1 MAGWGLGE
9 GWGEQRD
16 CCDQD
21 DSQREAVAKHSV
33 GKGEFGGGQLFN
45 ALKAIYMFEV
55 YIMNDNLMNDILVG
69 IDLQNEITL
78 IASLIIMLTNE
89 NETDLQCFIHNVT
102 KI

>member
-1 MAGWGLGE
+1 
-9 GWGEQRD
+9 
-16 CCDQD
+16 
-21 DSQREAVAKHSV
+21 
-33 GKGEFGGGQLFN
+33 
-45 ALKAIYMFEV
+45 
-55 YIMNDNLMNDILVG
+55 MNDILIG